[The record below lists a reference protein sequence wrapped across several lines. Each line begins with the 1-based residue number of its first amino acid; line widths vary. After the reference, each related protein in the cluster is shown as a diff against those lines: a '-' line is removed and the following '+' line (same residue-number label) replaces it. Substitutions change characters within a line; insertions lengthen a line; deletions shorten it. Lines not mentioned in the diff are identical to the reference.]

1 VLAAAERC
9 EFAVLGEIVSS
20 FGPFGT
26 TILIFYTGKCIV
38 KESKSQV
45 PVGASSARARN
56 AFVVIAELSATKRWT
71 ADLLGDLLRLAQI
84 HHPMSSL
91 RHALIMCR
99 YLCKSRA
106 GRFVGI

>member
-1 VLAAAERC
+1 MRIC
-9 EFAVLGEIVSS
+9 GFRGDS
-20 FGPFGT
+20 FQFRQ
-26 TILIFYTGKCIV
+26 TILYWKV
-38 KESKSQV
+38 ALLKSQKV
-45 PVGASSARARN
+45 KCLLVEARARN
-56 AFVVIAELSATKRWT
+56 AFLDLLSLQELSATKRWT

-106 GRFVGI
+106 GIFVGI